1 MSKTI
6 VTSLL
11 PALAVA
17 FTLNLHAEPAWTTAS
32 CAPAEWTALGNN
44 LLAGQTGTISGSIA
58 TNYSTNDSNL
68 LTDGNVPQVGIA
80 SEVHAKE
87 VGFQN
92 GASVTW
98 AFSTPKT
105 LEQIRISCGYP
116 VVGQNYSGQRVS
128 SVEVQLFGSSAWSA
142 LNATIGEYADNGQNA
157 IQSLILSD
165 EAGKPLA
172 EAVGALR
179 VTFGAPY
186 GIAGYCG
193 EIEAVGFAGA
203 TGPVIGSFAI
213 APAKTKAT
221 VSGSIADPGTD
232 ATACD
237 VYLSLDGG
245 AAAKIAEGVTGAFEY
260 WMQGLSA
267 GTTYT
272 YELTVS
278 NNAPTAKGTVQSG
291 TFTTLSASDS
301 TMVWTTGACMPGD
314 WQPFSDNVL
323 AGVKGKMDSSHQPNG
338 YGTNDLL
345 VLADGAVPSQAGK
358 DWIVGIQ
365 PNAEI
370 DWLLDAPVT
379 LEQLRISSCYLA
391 DPHYSGVNIASVK
404 VKCEGSDEW
413 VEVAGSSS
421 GKIAG
426 DGTTQNIIC
435 ATLTDAETGYIAQN
449 VTALKVVFG
458 AAVYANANYYAE
470 IEAVGRAADKKNGV
484 IIYVL

>member
-58 TNYSTNDSNL
+58 TSYSTNDSNL

-98 AFSTPKT
+98 TFSTPKT

-221 VSGSIADPGTD
+221 VSGAIADVGTD

-245 AAAKIAEGVTGAFEY
+245 AATKIAEGVTGLFEH
-260 WMQGLSA
+260 QILGLTA
-267 GTTYT
+267 GTTYA
-272 YELTVS
+272 YELSVS
-278 NNAPTAKGTVQSG
+278 NNAPTSRGTVQSG
-291 TFTTLSASDS
+291 DFTTLASYAS
-301 TMVWTTGACMPGD
+301 TMLWTSEDIAPDD
-314 WQPFSDNVL
+314 WVALADNAL
-323 AGVKGKMDSSHQPNG
+323 AGNVGVKTAGAIAGTNYATDDSSVM
-338 YGTNDLL
+338 T
-345 VLADGAVPSQAGK
+345 DGAVPKTGGAAYIYGFQNGCTMEWTL
-358 DWIVGIQ
+358 D
-365 PNAEI
+365 NAI
-370 DWLLDAPVT
+370 T
-379 LEQLRISSCYLA
+379 LESLRLSAAYLA
-391 DPHYSGVNIASVK
+391 GAAYSKLAVVSVSVK
-404 VKCEGSDEW
+404 TAGSDEW
-413 VEVAGSSS
+413 TPLDAPAFSDIAGRSS
-421 GKIAG
+421 GVL
-426 DGTTQNIIC
+426 IC
-435 ATLTDAETGYIAQN
+435 ATLSEIETGVLAEN
-449 VTALKVVFG
+449 VAGIKIVFG
-458 AAVYANANYYAE
+458 NVNALGSYVGE
-470 IEAVGRAADKKNGV
+470 IEAVGRMNTKRGL
-484 IIYVL
+484 IILAR

>member
-17 FTLNLHAEPAWTTAS
+17 FTLNLHAEPAWTTGS
-32 CAPAEWTALGNN
+32 YAPADWQPLDGNI
-44 LLAGQTGTISGSIA
+44 LLNVTGTS
-58 TNYSTNDSNL
+58 
-68 LTDGNVPQVGIA
+68 
-80 SEVHAKE
+80 
-87 VGFQN
+87 
-92 GASVTW
+92 ASVGATGYDSSDL
-98 AFSTPKT
+98 AVLTNGSVPTSTSENKGGIFGFKNGENISWTFAAPKT
-105 LEQIRISCGYP
+105 LEQIRICTCYLSSTAYDGVHIAKVEAMFFGESSWTQVAGESQYNGESSAGKINYTVLTNGEDP
-116 VVGQNYSGQRVS
+116 VVQNI
-128 SVEVQLFGSSAWSA
+128 
-142 LNATIGEYADNGQNA
+142 IG
-157 IQSLILSD
+157 
-165 EAGKPLA
+165 
-172 EAVGALR
+172 LR
-179 VTFGAPY
+179 ITFGTCETGFANY
-186 GIAGYCG
+186 YA

-203 TGPVIGSFAI
+203 TGPVIGAFAI
-213 APAKTKAT
+213 APVKTKAK
-221 VSGSIADPGTD
+221 VSGTIADVGTD

-237 VYLSLDGG
+237 VYLALDGG

-301 TMVWTTGACMPGD
+301 TVVWTTGACMPGD

-345 VLADGAVPSQAGK
+345 ALADGAVPSQAGK

>member
-17 FTLNLHAEPAWTTAS
+17 FTLNLHAEPAWTTGS
-32 CAPAEWTALGNN
+32 YAPADWQPLDGNI
-44 LLAGQTGTISGSIA
+44 LLNVTGTS
-58 TNYSTNDSNL
+58 
-68 LTDGNVPQVGIA
+68 
-80 SEVHAKE
+80 
-87 VGFQN
+87 
-92 GASVTW
+92 ASVGATGYDSSDL
-98 AFSTPKT
+98 AVLTNGSVPTSTTENKGGIFGFKNGENISWTFAAPKT
-105 LEQIRISCGYP
+105 LEQIRICTCYLSSTAYDGVHIAKVEAMFFGESSWTQVAGESQYNGESSAGKINYTVLTNGEDP
-116 VVGQNYSGQRVS
+116 VVQNI
-128 SVEVQLFGSSAWSA
+128 
-142 LNATIGEYADNGQNA
+142 IG
-157 IQSLILSD
+157 
-165 EAGKPLA
+165 
-172 EAVGALR
+172 LR
-179 VTFGAPY
+179 ITFGTCETGFANY
-186 GIAGYCG
+186 YA

-203 TGPVIGSFAI
+203 TGPVIGAFAI
-213 APAKTKAT
+213 APVKTKAK
-221 VSGSIADPGTD
+221 VSGTIADVGTD

-237 VYLSLDGG
+237 VYLALDGG
-245 AAAKIAEGVTGAFEY
+245 AATKIAEGVTGSFEH
-260 WMQGLSA
+260 QILGLTA
-267 GTTYT
+267 GTTYA
-272 YELTVS
+272 YELSVS

-301 TMVWTTGACMPGD
+301 TMVWT
-314 WQPFSDNVL
+314 
-323 AGVKGKMDSSHQPNG
+323 
-338 YGTNDLL
+338 
-345 VLADGAVPSQAGK
+345 DGAVPSQAGK

>member
-17 FTLNLHAEPAWTTAS
+17 FTLNLHAEPAWTTGS
-32 CAPAEWTALGNN
+32 YAPADWQPLDGNI
-44 LLAGQTGTISGSIA
+44 LLNVTGTS
-58 TNYSTNDSNL
+58 
-68 LTDGNVPQVGIA
+68 
-80 SEVHAKE
+80 
-87 VGFQN
+87 
-92 GASVTW
+92 ASVGATGYDSSDL
-98 AFSTPKT
+98 AVLTNGSVPTSTTENKGGIFGFKNGENISWTFAAPKT
-105 LEQIRISCGYP
+105 LEQIRICTCYLSSTAYDGVHIAKVEAMFFGESSWTQVAGESQYNGESSAGKINYTVLTNGEDP
-116 VVGQNYSGQRVS
+116 VVQNI
-128 SVEVQLFGSSAWSA
+128 
-142 LNATIGEYADNGQNA
+142 IG
-157 IQSLILSD
+157 
-165 EAGKPLA
+165 
-172 EAVGALR
+172 LR
-179 VTFGAPY
+179 ITFGTCETGFANY
-186 GIAGYCG
+186 YA

-203 TGPVIGSFAI
+203 TGPVIGAFAI
-213 APAKTKAT
+213 APVKTKAK
-221 VSGSIADPGTD
+221 VSGTIADVGTD

-237 VYLSLDGG
+237 VYLALDGG
-245 AAAKIAEGVTGAFEY
+245 AATKIAEGVTGSFEH
-260 WMQGLSA
+260 QILGLTA
-267 GTTYT
+267 GTTYA
-272 YELTVS
+272 YELSVS

-301 TMVWTTGACMPGD
+301 TM
-314 WQPFSDNVL
+314 
-323 AGVKGKMDSSHQPNG
+323 GKMDSSHQPNG